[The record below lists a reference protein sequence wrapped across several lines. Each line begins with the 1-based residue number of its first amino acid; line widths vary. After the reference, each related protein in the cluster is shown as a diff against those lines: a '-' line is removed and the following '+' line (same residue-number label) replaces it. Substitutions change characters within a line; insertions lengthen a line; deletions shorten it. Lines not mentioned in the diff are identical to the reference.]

1 MNISKLNKFLLD
13 LNTKEITYMQDPKS
27 TTELFKIPNNT
38 IHIYSSDFSSYE
50 SIHISKQNR
59 FIDISSH
66 THEFIELL
74 YVYSGNCYQTIN
86 GQEFH
91 LKKGDICII
100 DTGIIHSIKRADIND
115 IFINILMKKDYFTTS
130 LLSRLS
136 SESYI
141 SEFLVNAIT
150 ESTNHE
156 NYIIFNQNEGSK
168 VDFFMSSLMCEYFD
182 KGLCS
187 TEVIDCYLILLFS
200 ELIRTTEYS
209 YYKKSSTNDSRD
221 SLIHILKYIEKNY
234 NTCTLESVAKHFNFH
249 PNYLSTFLRKMT
261 KKTYKEIVQTQRMMQ
276 AANYLKKTTIPIY
289 EIAEKSGYNNLTF
302 FYKKF
307 REHYGISPQEF
318 RDK

>member
-1 MNISKLNKFLLD
+1 MNINELNKFLLD
-13 LNTKEITYMQDPKS
+13 LNTKETTYMKDTKS
-27 TTELFKIPNNT
+27 TTELFKMPNNT
-38 IHIYSSDFSSYE
+38 IHVYSSEFSSYG

-59 FIDISSH
+59 FIDISAH
-66 THEFIELL
+66 IHDFIELL

-100 DTGIIHSIKRADIND
+100 DTGIVHSIKSANIDD
-115 IFINILMKKDYFTTS
+115 IFINILMEKDYFTTS

-156 NYIIFNQNEGSK
+156 NYIIFNQNDGSK

-209 YYKKSSTNDSRD
+209 YYKKSSNNDSKD
-221 SLIHILKYIEKNY
+221 SLIHILKYIEENY

-276 AANYLKKTTIPIY
+276 AANYLKKTSIPIY

-307 REHYGISPQEF
+307 REHYGLSPQEY
-318 RDK
+318 RNK